1 MMVASCCPFYDSV
14 ARRDK
19 TIHISRERSSM
30 HEELWAGPDLKLQ
43 YAEFHLQKMQ
53 QSLEGPPRDQT
64 SVALQAAGAII
75 DTGWQRSFYLHLDAF
90 LSTTRSVPE
99 IIQCCFG
106 EDAATQSKSNKRMS
120 DWFQKQLSSD
130 ERGRRRQ
137 FKTQFASYY
146 RDFRSRRLSEV
157 RHNIEHR
164 TGVTPATFTIK
175 GLFGDTHTGSP
186 TQPVPIS
193 ETRKIDDPDL
203 AFLAKPNPIQPR
215 WDDFEIEGKPG
226 FPACRE
232 HLDAAI
238 ALVAQGRKIVEVVH
252 GTKQVSIPPI
262 Y

>member
-1 MMVASCCPFYDSV
+1 
-14 ARRDK
+14 
-19 TIHISRERSSM
+19 M

-75 DTGWQRSFYLHLDAF
+75 DTGWQRSFYPHLDAF

-164 TGVTPATFTIK
+164 TGVTPARFAIK
-175 GLFGDTHTGSP
+175 GLFGDTHTRVAQLSQFPFPKPARLTTRIWHSWLRPTLFSQDGMISRLKGSRDFPHVANTSMLP
-186 TQPVPIS
+186 T
-193 ETRKIDDPDL
+193 TL
-203 AFLAKPNPIQPR
+203 APH
-215 WDDFEIEGKPG
+215 
-226 FPACRE
+226 
-232 HLDAAI
+232 HLDCVNDRCADNCAD
-238 ALVAQGRKIVEVVH
+238 H
-252 GTKQVSIPPI
+252 SDHPHSHPI
-262 Y
+262 EIN

>member
-1 MMVASCCPFYDSV
+1 
-14 ARRDK
+14 
-19 TIHISRERSSM
+19 
-30 HEELWAGPDLKLQ
+30 
-43 YAEFHLQKMQ
+43 
-53 QSLEGPPRDQT
+53 
-64 SVALQAAGAII
+64 
-75 DTGWQRSFYLHLDAF
+75 
-90 LSTTRSVPE
+90 
-99 IIQCCFG
+99 
-106 EDAATQSKSNKRMS
+106 MS

-193 ETRKIDDPDL
+193 ETRKIDDPTL
-203 AFLAKPNPIQPR
+203 AFLAKPNHIQPR

-226 FPACRE
+226 FSACRE

-238 ALVAQGRKIVEVVH
+238 ALVAQGRKIADLVH
-252 GTKQVSIPPI
+252 GTKQVSIPVPVVNQIRI
-262 Y
+262 YWWCSPPRTGRPRMCPVRSTARETGVSFSKDRCVRTSL